1 MCWNPKLMF
10 ALELSTS
17 EDSHKQSACYKY
29 SIIKTYHNIPLCQIF
44 IYEHGYSFRIGVI
57 FCVLTSCIVVLIE
70 LWAITFYAPYLDLH
84 LHLHQII
91 ARHLKT
97 RPYQFLFHPD
107 SATAMWCIQRSNSK
121 TPHVCLY
128 LWQTW
133 HRHKD
138 KIYKTVD
145 RWAKHKVSHV
155 YMYIGYFN
163 YSSRF
168 QYQNE
173 KRVAVKTYPVCTATD
188 RSETKS
194 KKELYIS

>member
-1 MCWNPKLMF
+1 MKIPIWNTCLQYHILCLLSWF
-10 ALELSTS
+10 ASPS
-17 EDSHKQSACYKY
+17 PSNH
-29 SIIKTYHNIPLCQIF
+29 F
-44 IYEHGYSFRIGVI
+44 
-57 FCVLTSCIVVLIE
+57 
-70 LWAITFYAPYLDLH
+70 
-84 LHLHQII
+84 
-91 ARHLKT
+91 RHLKT

-155 YMYIGYFN
+155 YVYIGYFN

-173 KRVAVKTYPVCTATD
+173 KRVAVKTYSVYTATD